1 MFDAHPPFQID
12 GNFGGTAGIA
22 EMLIQ
27 SHSEHIH
34 LLPALPKA
42 WDTGSFKGLK
52 ARGNFEIDCTWKE
65 NKLLK
70 GEITSLSGN
79 ECRIRTNT
87 PIRITSGKE
96 SIAESHAITENGI
109 TYYQT
114 SFATQQG
121 NTYNLTTDCN

>member
-1 MFDAHPPFQID
+1 
-12 GNFGGTAGIA
+12 
-22 EMLIQ
+22 
-27 SHSEHIH
+27 
-34 LLPALPKA
+34 LPKA

-65 NKLLK
+65 NKLLN